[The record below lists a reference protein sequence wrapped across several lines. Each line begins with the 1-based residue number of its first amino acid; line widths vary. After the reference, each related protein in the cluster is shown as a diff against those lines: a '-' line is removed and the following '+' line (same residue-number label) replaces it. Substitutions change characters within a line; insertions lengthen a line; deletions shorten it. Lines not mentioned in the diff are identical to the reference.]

1 MAAVEEVLKA
11 ADCFEVLGM
20 EPRLAT
26 CTHPQDRLRRCT
38 NCESDF
44 KQALKVRQ
52 LQVHPDKNPGETQ
65 AADAFKQVMH
75 AWSQVSEAGERQTY
89 LANLSTR
96 ATLEL
101 QKATALAS
109 MRAAASSA
117 AAEPAASSAEV
128 PAAAPKVLHVPGDY
142 SVHIFTKHVRAQL
155 DVGLSRNF
163 PFRSAADREAAIQS
177 AKDFLAKVH
186 DFTNA
191 FDACP
196 NAAARKA
203 FLEPFKI
210 KPLNTKGAT
219 REAFHKA
226 CCGKSCSYFENALA
240 EKQPDE
246 VAAQQQAM
254 GADSVGG
261 MDIHGSFFNK
271 PELKPPKHH
280 PGAFTAFRKAASGRD
295 SHGLL
300 LGQKRTSG
308 FRVTNILISSSK
320 DLVAETARKAILE
333 KGAEGYVWIGTV
345 CTEHMGLQATP
356 DQADIDYA
364 KQCCEQHPG
373 LPHIFVKVCYGGVAT
388 GDWKGWELHTS
399 TTPVQIHIHFAQRG
413 SLGEN
418 FHFLD
423 LVAEPVMFAP

>member
-20 EPRLAT
+20 EPKLAT

-44 KQALKVRQ
+44 KQAKKVRQ

-271 PELKPPKHH
+271 PELKPPKHPSRPVYLH

-295 SHGLL
+295 SHGVL
-300 LGQKRTSG
+300 LGQKRTSLG
-308 FRVTNILISSSK
+308 SPTSTFPARRILSPRQPARPYWRKELKGMFGLARSAPSTWACRLHPTKRTLIMPSNVASSTR
-320 DLVAETARKAILE
+320 DF
-333 KGAEGYVWIGTV
+333 
-345 CTEHMGLQATP
+345 
-356 DQADIDYA
+356 
-364 KQCCEQHPG
+364 
-373 LPHIFVKVCYGGVAT
+373 HIFLSRSAMAVWPPEIGRVGSC
-388 GDWKGWELHTS
+388 
-399 TTPVQIHIHFAQRG
+399 TPPLRRCKFIY
-413 SLGEN
+413 
-418 FHFLD
+418 
-423 LVAEPVMFAP
+423 AEAWARISISWIWLLSR

>member
-1 MAAVEEVLKA
+1 MRDVARGA
-11 ADCFEVLGM
+11 FEVLGM
-20 EPRLAT
+20 ESKLAT
-26 CTHPQDRLRRCT
+26 CTHPQDRLRRRT
-38 NCESDF
+38 ILQQYCENDF

-89 LANLSTR
+89 LANLRTQ

-109 MRAAASSA
+109 MRTAASSV

-128 PAAAPKVLHVPGDY
+128 PAAAPKVLHVPRDY

-163 PFRSAADREAAIQS
+163 PFRSAEDREAAIQS

-210 KPLNTKGAT
+210 KALRTPRVPPGRLFTK
-219 REAFHKA
+219 
-226 CCGKSCSYFENALA
+226 LA
-240 EKQPDE
+240 
-246 VAAQQQAM
+246 AANH
-254 GADSVGG
+254 V
-261 MDIHGSFFNK
+261 
-271 PELKPPKHH
+271 L
-280 PGAFTAFRKAASGRD
+280 
-295 SHGLL
+295 
-300 LGQKRTSG
+300 TS
-308 FRVTNILISSSK
+308 RML
-320 DLVAETARKAILE
+320 
-333 KGAEGYVWIGTV
+333 
-345 CTEHMGLQATP
+345 
-356 DQADIDYA
+356 
-364 KQCCEQHPG
+364 
-373 LPHIFVKVCYGGVAT
+373 
-388 GDWKGWELHTS
+388 
-399 TTPVQIHIHFAQRG
+399 
-413 SLGEN
+413 
-418 FHFLD
+418 
-423 LVAEPVMFAP
+423 

>member
-20 EPRLAT
+20 EPKLAT

-38 NCESDF
+38 ILQQYCENDF

-65 AADAFKQVMH
+65 AADAFKPVMH

-89 LANLSTR
+89 LANLRTQ

-109 MRAAASSA
+109 MRTAASSV

-163 PFRSAADREAAIQS
+163 PFRSAEDREAAIQS

-210 KPLNTKGAT
+210 KALNTKGAT

-246 VAAQQQAM
+246 VAAQQAAM

-261 MDIHGSFFNK
+261 VDIHGSFFNK
-271 PELKPPKHH
+271 PELKPPKHTF
-280 PGAFTAFRKAASGRD
+280 P
-295 SHGLL
+295 
-300 LGQKRTSG
+300 
-308 FRVTNILISSSK
+308 
-320 DLVAETARKAILE
+320 
-333 KGAEGYVWIGTV
+333 
-345 CTEHMGLQATP
+345 
-356 DQADIDYA
+356 
-364 KQCCEQHPG
+364 PG
-373 LPHIFVKVCYGGVAT
+373 L
-388 GDWKGWELHTS
+388 
-399 TTPVQIHIHFAQRG
+399 FAPGCFHGIPEG
-413 SLGEN
+413 SLWSRQPWG
-418 FHFLD
+418 
-423 LVAEPVMFAP
+423 APRPKADQRV

>member
-20 EPRLAT
+20 EPKLAT

-44 KQALKVRQ
+44 KQAKKVRQ

-163 PFRSAADREAAIQS
+163 PFRSAAGSGGSDPKREGLLGEGARFHQCLRRVPQCCRAKSLPGAIQNQAS
-177 AKDFLAKVH
+177 EHQGCHQGGFSQSLLRQIMFLL
-186 DFTNA
+186 
-191 FDACP
+191 
-196 NAAARKA
+196 RKR
-203 FLEPFKI
+203 F
-210 KPLNTKGAT
+210 
-219 REAFHKA
+219 
-226 CCGKSCSYFENALA
+226 S
-240 EKQPDE
+240 
-246 VAAQQQAM
+246 
-254 GADSVGG
+254 
-261 MDIHGSFFNK
+261 
-271 PELKPPKHH
+271 
-280 PGAFTAFRKAASGRD
+280 RKAAG
-295 SHGLL
+295 
-300 LGQKRTSG
+300 
-308 FRVTNILISSSK
+308 
-320 DLVAETARKAILE
+320 
-333 KGAEGYVWIGTV
+333 
-345 CTEHMGLQATP
+345 
-356 DQADIDYA
+356 
-364 KQCCEQHPG
+364 
-373 LPHIFVKVCYGGVAT
+373 
-388 GDWKGWELHTS
+388 
-399 TTPVQIHIHFAQRG
+399 
-413 SLGEN
+413 
-418 FHFLD
+418 
-423 LVAEPVMFAP
+423 